1 MSWIRRVDEGWL
13 LALHVQPG
21 AKASGVSGLHGDA
34 LKIRIA
40 SPAVDGRANEAL
52 VAFIAGLL
60 GVPKKLVTV
69 VKGGTSRQKTVLV
82 ADRNVDPMQLLR
94 HES

>member
-1 MSWIRRVDEGWL
+1 VSWIRQVEDGWL

-21 AKASGVSGLHGDA
+21 AKSSGVSGLHGEA

-52 VAFIAGLL
+52 IAFIAGQL
-60 GVPKKLVTV
+60 GVPKKSVAV

-82 ADRNVDPMQLLR
+82 ADRNADPRQLLPLK
-94 HES
+94 S